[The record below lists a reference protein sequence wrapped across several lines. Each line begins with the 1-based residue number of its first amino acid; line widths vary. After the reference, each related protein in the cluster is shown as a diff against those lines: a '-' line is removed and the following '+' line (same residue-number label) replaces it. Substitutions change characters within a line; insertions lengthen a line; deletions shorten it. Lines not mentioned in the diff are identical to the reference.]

1 MKEDSMDDKI
11 EEAKEDLLKR
21 FASPISQ
28 INYLQKEMMQAISK
42 EIHEFPH
49 SDILKS
55 LELDIFKQVGEIFTG
70 KWMVEIIYALV
81 RLGNPFFNDLKQEI
95 QGIGSRILT
104 DRLRFLENQQVVERK
119 IFETSPVRVNYKLT
133 TFGWG
138 YVSLMQAIVLF
149 YIQNKNKES
158 LKR

>member
-1 MKEDSMDDKI
+1 MKENSKDENL
-11 EEAKEDLLKR
+11 EETKNDLLKR

-28 INYLQKEMMQAISK
+28 ISILQKEMMQAISQ

-49 SDILKS
+49 SDKLKS

-119 IFETSPVRVNYKLT
+119 IFETSPVRVNYTLT
-133 TFGWG
+133 NFGWG

-149 YIQNKNKES
+149 YIQNTNNK
-158 LKR
+158 KP